1 MSREWAA
8 AELRG
13 DWPVLTG
20 WKRHIQEGSQ
30 IVEKESCTLGVSI
43 QQTWCPKLDSVVGV
57 SDKSSKMIVKK
68 RNYKHRT

>member
-1 MSREWAA
+1 M
-8 AELRG
+8 
-13 DWPVLTG
+13 
-20 WKRHIQEGSQ
+20 
-30 IVEKESCTLGVSI
+30 EKESCTLGVSI